1 MAKEKDVDLK
11 VRPLDDRVVV
21 QPLEAEDKSAGG
33 ILLPDAAKQKPQRG
47 RVLAV
52 GPGNLRDDG
61 HRTPVSVS
69 KGDEVVYGRYAGNDI
84 EVDGKKSRFFA
95 KAIFLPRLP
104 SKFEHP
110 LREIFIN
117 GKATSLH

>member
-1 MAKEKDVDLK
+1 MAKDKDVDLK

-33 ILLPDAAKQKPQRG
+33 ILLPDAARQKPQRG

-61 HRTPVSVS
+61 QRTPVSVS
-69 KGDEVVYGRYAGNDI
+69 KGDEVVYGRYAGSDI
-84 EVDGKKSRFFA
+84 EVDGKEIK
-95 KAIFLPRLP
+95 I
-104 SKFEHP
+104 
-110 LREIFIN
+110 LRESDIRAKIT
-117 GKATSLH
+117 K